1 MEGAGL
7 QHVPAETRLRP
18 VPFLATWAQQTLND
32 HEGDQRRY
40 VYRLEEFER
49 AQTHDPL
56 WNAAQEQLLQEGRI
70 HNYLRM
76 VWGKKI
82 LEWTSSPHEALEI
95 MIELNNKYGLD
106 GRDPNSYT
114 ESCGSWAGMTGLG
127 DRNDRSSARYAI

>member
-1 MEGAGL
+1 
-7 QHVPAETRLRP
+7 
-18 VPFLATWAQQTLND
+18 
-32 HEGDQRRY
+32 
-40 VYRLEEFER
+40 LEEFER
-49 AQTHDPL
+49 ARTHDPL

-82 LEWTSSPHEALEI
+82 LEWTPSPQEALDI

-114 ESCGSWAGMTGLG
+114 GILWVLG
-127 DRNDRSSARYAI
+127 RYDRPWGPERPIFGKIRYMSSENTLRKVRATEYLERFKPR